1 MRKQSPKSFGSGKLI
16 DTWVYDVESVFE
28 EEDVADP
35 DDPEAPPTKQK
46 VILKKIEME
55 VRMEKAGADSAAP
68 PYPIKDVKFVITCD
82 DPKFKIEGTDIE
94 ELRAAAYSR
103 VAEHF
108 EIQWEKYYLVEVDHQ
123 RPWSGGDGTG
133 FTFSYREVYRGVT
146 LDNKVLKREMTR
158 RFGQYDWEI
167 TTWPGRFTTKGGK
180 VIACIPAH
188 DQNSDALDQFGKRI
202 DTLRELI
209 EDALRPEA
217 IEETLSNLSKSHLL
231 PPVSENVKDAPV
243 KDAPEK
249 DEEEDE
255 DAIDV

>member
-1 MRKQSPKSFGSGKLI
+1 MHKRSPKSFGSGKLI

-28 EEDVADP
+28 EEAVVDP
-35 DDPEAPPTKQK
+35 DDPEAPPQKQT

-55 VRMEKAGADSAAP
+55 VRMEKAGEDSAAP
-68 PYPIKDVKFVITCD
+68 PYPIKDVKFVVTCN
-82 DPKFKIEGTDIE
+82 DPKFRIEGTDIE
-94 ELRAAAYSR
+94 EIRGAAYSR

-108 EIQWEKYYLVEVDHQ
+108 EIKWEKYYLVEVDHQ
-123 RPWSGGDGTG
+123 RPWSSADGTG
-133 FTFSYREVYRGVT
+133 FIFSYREVYRGVT
-146 LDNKVLKREMTR
+146 LDNKVLKREMKR
-158 RFGQYDWEI
+158 LYGQYDWEI

-180 VIACIPAH
+180 VIACIPAN
-188 DQNSDALDQFGKRI
+188 DANSDALEQFGKRI

-217 IEETLSNLSKSHLL
+217 IEETLSNLAKSHLL
-231 PPVSENVKDAPV
+231 PPVSEKV

-249 DEEEDE
+249 DAKEEDE